1 MMADIGSRRAP
12 HASKP
17 RGSVQLRAIIRK
29 EIRQTVRDR
38 RIMFMLIVAPLLQTV
53 VFGFAVD
60 FQFDH
65 VPTLVVDRDGSAQSR
80 EHVRRLLA
88 DGTLRDAGHSDLGA
102 AERKLQSGDAAAAL
116 VLPTDMARTLLA
128 QRPAEVQVILDGGDP
143 NRAVVVAG
151 AASRYFGE
159 TAESLLRQRLAS
171 LGAAPPP
178 IIRASPRIWFNPSLK
193 TSPYMIPGVMSIMLV
208 ITTTLVTAMG
218 LSREREMGTLEQ
230 VLVTPIRPLY
240 LLVGKM
246 TPFLVIGS
254 LDVMLVL
261 AAGVWIFGVPLHGSL
276 FLVAAGTV
284 LYLLSTLG
292 IGLLIST
299 VSRTQQ
305 QAFLAGFLFA
315 MPAILLSGVMTPIRA
330 MPTWLQAVTYLN
342 PVRYYVEILRAI
354 LLKGAGLAD
363 LWWRLLALLGFGL
376 GLLTLASLR
385 FHKRVA

>member
-1 MMADIGSRRAP
+1 MIAR
-12 HASKP
+12 P
-17 RGSVQLRAIIRK
+17 RGSVQLRAVIRK
-29 EIRQTVRDR
+29 EVRQTLRDR

-60 FQFDH
+60 FQFDRI
-65 VPTLVVDRDGSAQSR
+65 PTLVVDQDGSRQSR
-80 EHVRRLLA
+80 EHIRRLLA
-88 DGTLRDAGHSDLGA
+88 DGTLLDSGRSDLN
-102 AERKLQSGDAAAAL
+102 EVQQQLQKGEAAAAL
-116 VLPTDMARTLLA
+116 VLPQDLARTLLA

-151 AASRYFGE
+151 AVSRYFGE
-159 TAESLLRQRLAS
+159 TTEAMLRARLVGRG
-171 LGAAPPP
+171 LAPPP
-178 IIRASPRIWFNPSLK
+178 VIRATPRIWFNPSLK
-193 TSPYMIPGVMSIMLV
+193 TPPFMIPGVMTILLV

-246 TPFLVIGS
+246 TPFLTIGS
-254 LDVMLVL
+254 FDVLLVL
-261 AAGVWIFGVPLHGSL
+261 TAGVWIFGVPVQGSL
-276 FLVAAGTV
+276 LLLAIGTV

-330 MPTWLQAVTYLN
+330 MPTWLQVVTYFN
-342 PVRYYVEILRAI
+342 PVRYYIEVLRAI
-354 LLKGAGLAD
+354 LLKGAGIVD
-363 LWWRLLALLGFGL
+363 LWWRLLALFGFGL
-376 GLLTLASLR
+376 ALLTIASLR
-385 FHKRVA
+385 FRKRVA

>member
-1 MMADIGSRRAP
+1 MIVR
-12 HASKP
+12 P
-17 RGSVQLRAIIRK
+17 RWSVQLRAVVRK

-65 VPTLVVDRDGSAQSR
+65 VPTLVVDHDASMQSR
-80 EHVRRLLA
+80 QHVRRLLA
-88 DGTLRDAGHSDLGA
+88 DGTLRDAGHTTELGEV
-102 AERKLQSGDAAAAL
+102 ERRLQTGDAAAAL
-116 VLPTDMARTLLA
+116 VLPQGLSRDLAAR
-128 QRPAEVQVILDGGDP
+128 RPAEVQVILDGGDP

-159 TAESLLRQRLAS
+159 TAETLVKERLAAH
-171 LGAAPPP
+171 GVAPPP
-178 IIRASPRIWFNPSLK
+178 IVRATPRIWFNPSLK
-193 TSPYMIPGVMSIMLV
+193 TPPYMIPGVMTILLV

-230 VLVTPIRPLY
+230 VLVTPIRPLF

-246 TPFLVIGS
+246 TPFLVIGCF
-254 LDVMLVL
+254 DVLLVL
-261 AAGVWIFGVPLHGSL
+261 TAGVWIFGVPIHGSL
-276 FLVAAGTV
+276 ALVATGTV
-284 LYLLSTLG
+284 FYVLCTLG

-330 MPTWLQAVTYLN
+330 MPLWLQVVTFFN
-342 PVRYYVEILRAI
+342 PVRYYIEVLRAV
-354 LLKGAGLAD
+354 LLKDAGFVD
-363 LWWRLLALLGFGL
+363 IWWRLVVLLGFGL
-376 GLLTLASLR
+376 TLLTIASLR
-385 FHKRVA
+385 FSKRVA